1 MGIYKYFQNKYNDI
15 CSYSNFKTYVRK
27 HNLIDQK
34 NKTVHLGDT
43 SNLSTKML
51 WIIEFNEIEGNTKGE
66 IMLNMNLNDE
76 KSKPYFRKGI

>member
-1 MGIYKYFQNKYNDI
+1 ML
-15 CSYSNFKTYVRK
+15 RM
-27 HNLIDQK
+27 
-34 NKTVHLGDT
+34 
-43 SNLSTKML
+43 LSTKML